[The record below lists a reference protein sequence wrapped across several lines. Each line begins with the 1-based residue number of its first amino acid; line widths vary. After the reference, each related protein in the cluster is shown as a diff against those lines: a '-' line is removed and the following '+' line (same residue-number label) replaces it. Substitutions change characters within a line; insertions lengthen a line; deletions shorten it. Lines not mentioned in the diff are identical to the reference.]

1 MSRTDFRC
9 VVLRVISVVAG
20 AAAIIVCLVIPL
32 IAQRGATGGEW
43 RSHGGD
49 PASTKYA
56 PLDQITKANV
66 SQLRIAWRRPAVDPS
81 LARDMPNFSF
91 SHDFRATPLMVGGVL
106 YSSNGV
112 GLVEAFNPGT
122 GATLWGQQPFSDEPE
137 RGVRGNSTRGIA
149 YWSADNDR
157 RLFVIR
163 GEFLIALDPGTG

>member
-1 MSRTDFRC
+1 M
-9 VVLRVISVVAG
+9 VIRSEPVNRGSVPRLAS
-20 AAAIIVCLVIPL
+20 AAAAMVACLMVSL
-32 IAQRGATGGEW
+32 AAQQGTTGGEW

-81 LARDMPNFSF
+81 LVRDMPNFSF
-91 SHDFRATPLMVGGVL
+91 SHDFRATPLMVDGVL

-122 GATLWGQQPFSDEPE
+122 GATLWVQQPFSDEFQHRRRPPSE
-137 RGVRGNSTRGIA
+137 RAAAAAFT
-149 YWSADNDR
+149 
-157 RLFVIR
+157 
-163 GEFLIALDPGTG
+163 